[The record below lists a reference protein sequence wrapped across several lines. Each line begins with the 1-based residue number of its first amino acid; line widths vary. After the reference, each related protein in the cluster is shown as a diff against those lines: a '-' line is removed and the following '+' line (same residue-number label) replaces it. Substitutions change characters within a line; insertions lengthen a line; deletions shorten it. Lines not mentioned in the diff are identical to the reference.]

1 MSMLARRPPVWA
13 LGVFLRHHSTFS
25 QGLWSLGSWVSK
37 DPEKETCPGDTNDN
51 CSPQQRPGSP
61 LNTFPYSFPTL
72 AEVKAVEQVG
82 EENEGGG
89 GGRRG
94 RPHLCARR
102 PRLGGEKLQITRGSE
117 RSPDLTFY
125 YLKK

>member
-72 AEVKAVEQVG
+72 AEVEAVEQVG

-89 GGRRG
+89 GEEGADHTSVPAG
-94 RPHLCARR
+94 HA
-102 PRLGGEKLQITRGSE
+102 
-117 RSPDLTFY
+117 
-125 YLKK
+125 